1 MRSTCSV
8 SLSFLLW
15 VLKQTLRQNTNTSI
29 KLNIRVRHVV
39 LNLYVCSQRAL
50 QLLCV
55 TVPPKISPFAFQM
68 DLHLGSRAGVQ
79 CLVTNG
85 DLPLTIE
92 WRKDGGPVDSDVS
105 LQQLGEFTS
114 LLSIDSLR
122 PHHAGN
128 YTCLA
133 TNSAAQ
139 ASHSSRLLVNGNQPI
154 TSSSC
159 SKFPIFSFSSF
170 PPSAGRCGPAV
181 RNWHRIFK
189 PRSLLPVPPRI
200 GPFTFGE
207 LIEGVR
213 TQVQCVIQAG
223 DPPLKLRWL
232 KDGVS
237 LPLELGIQVMQD
249 DFSSTLAIPR
259 VSRAHAGNYTCIA
272 GNTAKSASVTAQ
284 LVVSGNVTKQ
294 T

>member
-1 MRSTCSV
+1 MLEYVYQRKTNV
-8 SLSFLLW
+8 LL
-15 VLKQTLRQNTNTSI
+15 TI
-29 KLNIRVRHVV
+29 HVC
-39 LNLYVCSQRAL
+39 LQPAL
-50 QLLCV
+50 QVLCV

-68 DLHLGSRAGVQ
+68 DLHLGNRAGVQ

-92 WRKDGGPVDSDVS
+92 WRKDWRPVDSDVS
-105 LQQLGEFTS
+105 VQQLGEFTS
-114 LLSIDSLR
+114 SLSIESLR

-139 ASHSSRLLVNGNQPI
+139 ASHSSRLLVNGNLPL
-154 TSSSC
+154 TSSSHLE
-159 SKFPIFSFSSF
+159 FPHFVSVLSYLGWTMCAGSSTW
-170 PPSAGRCGPAV
+170 PSD
-181 RNWHRIFK
+181 FQS
-189 PRSLLPVPPRI
+189 RSLLPVPPRI

-223 DPPLKLRWL
+223 DPPLTLRWL
-232 KDGVS
+232 KDGS
-237 LPLELGIQVMQD
+237 TLPLELGIQVMQD

-272 GNTAKSASVTAQ
+272 GNPAKTASVTAQ
-284 LVVSGNVTKQ
+284 LVVSGNVTK
-294 T
+294 